1 MNSTNMATQSF
12 TDNSESGSQQ
22 EFFKN
27 QILNLDEVEA
37 LIQETKTI
45 LKESKLRINQ
55 HKISIPF

>member
-37 LIQETKTI
+37 LIQEAKTI